1 MLMSK
6 KTISVIKAIALILA
20 GLAVLM
26 HLQIIIIPAIVSY
39 KFWMVVVAFGL
50 VLLTSK

>member
-1 MLMSK
+1 MSK
-6 KTISVIKAIALILA
+6 KTISILKVIAMILA

-26 HLQIIIIPAIVSY
+26 HLQIIIIPAIVAY
-39 KFWMVVVAFGL
+39 KFWMVVVAFCL